1 MESNQGYSN
10 DYQVAEIGLVYKNVS
25 DLQSRPQ
32 ITSSRTAFEVL
43 LSSWDKDTIELQES
57 FKVLLLNRNSKV
69 LGIYEMSLGSTCGT
83 LVDPKLVFT
92 AALKASACT
101 IIIAHNHPSG
111 NTNPS
116 EADKLLTQKI
126 SEGAKLLDIRLLDHI
141 IVTCNSYCSFGD
153 EGLI

>member
-10 DYQVAEIGLVYKNVS
+10 NYQVAEIGLVYKNVI
-25 DLQSRPQ
+25 DLQCRPQ
-32 ITSSRTAFEVL
+32 VTCSKVAYEL
-43 LSSWDKDTIELQES
+43 LLASWNKDTIELQES

-83 LVDPKLVFT
+83 LVDPKLIFT
-92 AALKASACT
+92 AALKAAACT

-111 NTNPS
+111 NTKPS
-116 EADKLLTQKI
+116 EADKQLTQKI
-126 SEGAKLLDIRLLDHI
+126 SDGAKLLDIRLIDHI
-141 IVTCNSYCSFGD
+141 IVTCNGYCSFGD

>member
-10 DYQVAEIGLVYKNVS
+10 DYQVAEIGLVYKNVT
-25 DLQSRPQ
+25 DLQNRPQ
-32 ITSSRTAFEVL
+32 ITSSKIAYEL
-43 LSSWDKDTIELQES
+43 LLASWDKDTIDLQES

-69 LGIYEMSLGSTCGT
+69 LGIYEMSMGSTCGT

-92 AALKASACT
+92 AALRAAACN

-111 NTNPS
+111 NTKPS

-141 IVTCNSYCSFGD
+141 IITNNGHLSFAD
-153 EGLI
+153 DGLM

>member
-1 MESNQGYSN
+1 MKSTQGYSSN
-10 DYQVAEIGLVYKNVS
+10 YPVAEIGLVYKNVT

-32 ITSSRTAFEVL
+32 VTCSKVAYEL
-43 LSSWDKDTIELQES
+43 LLASWNKDTIELQES

-83 LVDPKLVFT
+83 LVDPKLIFT
-92 AALKASACT
+92 AALKAAACT

-111 NTNPS
+111 NTKPS
-116 EADKLLTQKI
+116 EADKQLTQKI
-126 SEGAKLLDIRLLDHI
+126 SDGAKLLDIHLIDHI
-141 IVTCNSYCSFGD
+141 IVTCNGYCSFGD